1 MRITFLLILSVLGLS
16 ACEPVTLGEAL
27 KDPIERS
34 GTPAS
39 EAGALADKV
48 ALNFINVVERVQPVA
63 EQVCRERRKSPCD
76 FRIVIDDRP
85 GQSPNAF
92 QTVDNRGRPIIAF
105 NVALLTSVNNQ
116 DELAF
121 VMGHESAHHILRH
134 LEQQQKNAAAGA
146 AILSGIV
153 AVRGATAEQVEAA
166 QKLGAQIGAR
176 SYSKDFELEAD
187 RLGTLISLQAG
198 YNPLIGAQFFI
209 RLPDP
214 GNRFLGTHPPNAD
227 RIQAVRQAMAAG

>member
-1 MRITFLLILSVLGLS
+1 MRIHFLVVLSILGLS
-16 ACEPVTLGEAL
+16 ACEPVTLGDAL
-27 KDPIERS
+27 KDPIVQS
-34 GTPAS
+34 GTPES
-39 EAGALADKV
+39 EAGTLANQV
-48 ALNFINVVERVQPVA
+48 ALNFISVVERVQPVA
-63 EQVCRERRKSPCD
+63 EQVCREMREPPCD

-92 QTVDNRGRPIIAF
+92 QTVDNRGRPIVAF
-105 NVALLTSVNNQ
+105 NLALLTSVNNQ

-134 LEQQQKNAAAGA
+134 LEQQQQNAAAGA

-166 QKLGAQIGAR
+166 QQLGAQIGAR

-187 RLGTLISLQAG
+187 RLGTQISLQAG
-198 YNPLIGAQFFI
+198 YNPLIGAQFFT

-214 GNRFLGTHPPNAD
+214 GNRFFGTHPPNSA
-227 RIQAVRQAMAAG
+227 RIQVVRETMAAM